1 MLLIF
6 TLCFLFSII
15 ICLHIIVDVEKGKE
29 KKEAEINK
37 WSSFPLRVCARAYTH
52 AHTELII

>member
-1 MLLIF
+1 M
-6 TLCFLFSII
+6 